1 MLKIKLIINF
11 TAGRVQN
18 NLLNIKKL
26 VKKLN
31 ENQILAEIV
40 STTSDNADREMVLT
54 DLATKDA
61 VIICGGDGT
70 LNKIITYMIE
80 SDICKPI
87 LFIPGGT
94 ANVFYLEKNLS
105 SNIDTAINT
114 LLTGKK
120 VKTDIGFVEHSAGLN
135 YFLLM
140 VGIGL
145 DSKSVNEVDLNIK
158 NLLGKTSYLFSGVKN
173 FMTYKSKQIEVEFV
187 DKKILDVH
195 TVIISNSRLYG
206 GNIELFP
213 EADMHDG
220 LLDMCIFTADNNVTL
235 LRNIVNIQYGKH
247 EEQEFVTYSQIKSAT
262 IKTAQNIKMP
272 FQIDGECVGHLPIK
286 VGILKE
292 KIEFILP

>member
-11 TAGRVQN
+11 SAGKIQN
-18 NLLNIKKL
+18 NLLSIKKL
-26 VKKLN
+26 INKLN
-31 ENQILAEIV
+31 SNKILAEII
-40 STTSDNADREMVLT
+40 STTSDESDKDMILS
-54 DLATKDA
+54 DLETKDA
-61 VIICGGDGT
+61 VIVCGGDGT
-70 LNKIITYMIE
+70 LNKVITYMIK

-105 SNIDTAINT
+105 SNIDKAIHT

-120 VKTDIGFVEHSAGLN
+120 IKTDIGFVEHEAGMN

-140 VGIGL
+140 VGIGI
-145 DSKSVNEVDLNIK
+145 DSNAVKEVDVTIK
-158 NLLGKTSYLFSGVKN
+158 NLLGKTSYLFAGVKN
-173 FMTYKSKQIEVEFV
+173 FITYKPKQIELEFN
-187 DKKILDVH
+187 DKKIRDVH

-220 LLDMCIFTADNNVTL
+220 LLDMCVFNAENNVVL
-235 LRNIVNIQYGKH
+235 FKNIVNIQYGKH
-247 EEQEFVTYSQIKSAT
+247 INQPDVEYNKIKSAI
-262 IKTAQNIKMP
+262 IKSTNNIKMP
-272 FQIDGECVGHLPIK
+272 FQIDGEFVGYLPIK
-286 VGILKE
+286 VGILQE